1 MGMRIT
7 TSMMMNTYRYNLQ
20 GSTKNLSD
28 ARDSVLTQRK
38 FTSYMEDPSS
48 ATQAWRI
55 RRAMSS
61 NFDYQANNDDTYSR
75 FSVAW
80 TSMGMITHDLADLD
94 GRFSSIRGD
103 NGAFGAGR
111 QPLGQVLD
119 ETAKSIIQTMN
130 SAKYGDHFVF
140 SGDDEMNPPFSWD
153 GDTLLYRGVNVGAG
167 GEKAPTEVPEW
178 AKDLAMNEKGL
189 PEGMPTS
196 GKTEWEQA
204 WVNYY
209 TDQAEVD
216 AATGKLPDG
225 SDPAPDPSTFT
236 NNPYANLP
244 KEDFDQFGI
253 PKTIN
258 EDLKSDDPETRL
270 WAVYYKDQGDLK
282 KLEYLAKEEQNVDL
296 GMGLKEDADGNLI
309 NGTAFDRSLP
319 GVNMLGGYGVD
330 EDGDPKNIVLIL
342 KRIGEIF
349 SNSDPDS
356 GVWDSNPDKARELE
370 AEAYRLL
377 DKLNAAHDS
386 TVESYTE
393 IETRAHFLTQNQT
406 RLETQGDDL
415 QVERLNLEQVDLAD
429 AITEFSW
436 DYYCYSAALKIG
448 TELLGQSLIDYMR

>member
-28 ARDSVLTQRK
+28 ARESVLTQRK
-38 FTSYMEDPSS
+38 FSSYMEDPSA

-80 TSMGMITHDLADLD
+80 TSMGMINHDLSDLD
-94 GRFSSIRGD
+94 GRFSTIRGE
-103 NGAFGAGR
+103 NGAIGAGR
-111 QPLGQVLD
+111 QPLGQVLN
-119 ETAKSIIQTMN
+119 ETAKSIVQTMN

-153 GDTLLYRGVNVGAG
+153 NDKLLYRGVNVGAG
-167 GEKAPTEVPEW
+167 AEKAPSTPPKW
-178 AKDLAMNEKGL
+178 ADPVNLNEKGL

-196 GKTEWEQA
+196 AKTEWEQA
-204 WVNYY
+204 WINYY
-209 TDQAEVD
+209 IDQAEL
-216 AATGKLPDG
+216 AQSEDG
-225 SDPAPDPSTFT
+225 TLADGRDPAPDPSTFT
-236 NNPYANLP
+236 TDPYANLP
-244 KEDFDQFGI
+244 AEDFDQFGI
-253 PKTIN
+253 PKTIK
-258 EDLKSDDPETRL
+258 EDLESDDPATRL
-270 WAVYYKDQGDLK
+270 WAAYYKDQGDVK
-282 KLEYLAKEEQNVDL
+282 KLDYLAKEEQNVDL
-296 GMGLKEDADGNLI
+296 GMGLKEDADGILI

-319 GVNMLGGYGVD
+319 GINMLGGYGVD

-342 KRIGEIF
+342 QRIGELF
-349 SNSDPDS
+349 SNSDPNS
-356 GVWDSNPDKARELE
+356 GEWAEPGDE
-370 AEAYRLL
+370 AEAMRLL
-377 DKLNAAHDS
+377 DKLNDAHHK
-386 TVESYTE
+386 TTEAYTE

-406 RLETQGDDL
+406 RLESQGDDL
-415 QVERLNLEQVDLAD
+415 QTERLNLEQVDLAD

-436 DYYCYSAALKIG
+436 DYYCYRAALKVG